1 MAEQQLDGAHIGA
14 GFQQMYGKRMT
25 QRLLR
30 LPMNQARPQRPFTTV
45 TIRFT
50 ANP

>member
-1 MAEQQLDGAHIGA
+1 MAEQQLDRPHVGAS
-14 GFQQMYGKRMT
+14 FQEVYGKAVA
-25 QRLLR
+25 QRIYA
-30 LPMNQARPQRPFTTV
+30 LPMNQAHPQPPFTTV